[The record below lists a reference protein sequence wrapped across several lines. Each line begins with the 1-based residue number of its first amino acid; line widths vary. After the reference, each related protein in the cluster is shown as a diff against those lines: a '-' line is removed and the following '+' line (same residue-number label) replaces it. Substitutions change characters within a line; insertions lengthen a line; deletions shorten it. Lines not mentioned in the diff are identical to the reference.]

1 MELTT
6 LRFAPTPAG
15 LEPPR
20 AGANTPRRRWRLMEM
35 PKSNAMAASATPH
48 PVLRVATWFTAITIG
63 VVLIYLV
70 ARLFAGS
77 NPGAALQTIGETL
90 QGSAF
95 WTALAIG
102 LAAQAVDG
110 ALGMGYG
117 VTASSFLLGSGASPA
132 VASASTHIAKLFT
145 TGVSG
150 IAHAKY
156 GNVDRKLFV
165 RLLVPG
171 MAGGMLGVLLV
182 TQIDGRMLKPF
193 VSAYL
198 LIIGLYILTKAFRR
212 VRLRKSEP
220 RHAAKLG
227 LFGGFVDAVGGGGWG
242 PVVTSSLVG
251 AGTDPRT
258 TIGSVNFAEFFMTL
272 ATAASFT
279 FLAVEGTWPVVAGL
293 VIGGLFAAP
302 FAALLCRN
310 ISPRVLFVAVGV
322 LITCLSAWTLY
333 RSF

>member
-1 MELTT
+1 MNLPKLDL
-6 LRFAPTPAG
+6 LRT
-15 LEPPR
+15 
-20 AGANTPRRRWRLMEM
+20 
-35 PKSNAMAASATPH
+35 
-48 PVLRVATWFTAITIG
+48 ATWFTAITITG
-63 VVLIYLV
+63 LGLYLMG
-70 ARLFAGS
+70 RLFLSASG
-77 NPGAALQTIGETL
+77 GGGLQVIASTL
-90 QGSAF
+90 EGNAF
-95 WTALAIG
+95 WIALAIG

-117 VTASSFLLGSGASPA
+117 VTASSFLLGTGASPA

-165 RLLVPG
+165 RLLLPG
-171 MAGGMLGVLLV
+171 MAGGTLGVLLV
-182 TQIDGRMLKPF
+182 TSVDGRLLKPF

-198 LIIGLYILTKAFRR
+198 LVIGLYILAKAYRR
-212 VRLRKSEP
+212 ARPRQGEP

-242 PVVTSSLVG
+242 PVVTSTLVG
-251 AGTDPRT
+251 SGNDPRT

-279 FLAVEGTWPVVAGL
+279 LFAVEGTWPVVAGL

-302 FAALLCRN
+302 FAALLCKAVSTRT
-310 ISPRVLFVAVGV
+310 LFVSVGV
-322 LITCLSAWTLY
+322 LITALSALTLY
-333 RSF
+333 RSI

>member
-1 MELTT
+1 MK
-6 LRFAPTPAG
+6 LRKPDP
-15 LEPPR
+15 
-20 AGANTPRRRWRLMEM
+20 M
-35 PKSNAMAASATPH
+35 
-48 PVLRVATWFTAITIG
+48 LRTATWFTAITITA
-63 VVLIYLV
+63 VALYLTG
-70 ARLFAGS
+70 RLFLSGGGSAGVQAVAS
-77 NPGAALQTIGETL
+77 TL

-95 WTALAIG
+95 WIALAIG
-102 LAAQAVDG
+102 IAAQAVDG

-117 VTASSFLLGSGASPA
+117 VTASSFLLGTGASPA

-156 GNVDRKLFV
+156 GNVDRKLFA

-171 MAGGMLGVLLV
+171 MAGGVLGVLLV
-182 TQIDGRMLKPF
+182 TQVDGAVLKPF

-198 LIIGLYILTKAFRR
+198 LLIGGYILAKAFHRAR
-212 VRLRKSEP
+212 PGRGAP

-242 PVVTSSLVG
+242 PVVTSTLVG
-251 AGTDPRT
+251 SGNDPRT

-293 VIGGLFAAP
+293 VIGGVLAAP
-302 FAALLCRN
+302 FAALLAKALSARTLLV
-310 ISPRVLFVAVGV
+310 SVGT
-322 LITCLSAWTLY
+322 LITLLSLYSLY
-333 RSF
+333 RSM